1 MLINL
6 ECPQLTSLCNLNFQL
21 NLNNLTI
28 FQMIIILATVSVPR
42 RKKKDAPA
50 ILGLGLGRRGANHL
64 ALGLFLNHFFS
75 TLYHLWLFWSYV
87 FTSDEWKMIFD
98 WLMCRPEVLNKLWST
113 SNASNYCRS
122 LAMPYEMVYVKESA
136 WYGIWDLSEKQELLI
151 FQVQSHSQSIFK
163 QRFRCM
169 QRGSKRFKTQNVFQS
184 FWHCSTC
191 ISGLISGTLVQ
202 VKLKGSRRKV
212 CSNRK
217 SPDNFLIFY
226 CFSLF
231 KHQHLPYITWLSR

>member
-1 MLINL
+1 
-6 ECPQLTSLCNLNFQL
+6 
-21 NLNNLTI
+21 
-28 FQMIIILATVSVPR
+28 
-42 RKKKDAPA
+42 
-50 ILGLGLGRRGANHL
+50 
-64 ALGLFLNHFFS
+64 
-75 TLYHLWLFWSYV
+75 
-87 FTSDEWKMIFD
+87 MIFD
-98 WLMCRPEVLNKLWST
+98 WLMCRSEVLNKLWST

-136 WYGIWDLSEKQELLI
+136 WYGIWDLSKKQELLI

-163 QRFRCM
+163 QRFRST
-169 QRGSKRFKTQNVFQS
+169 QRERERFKTQTRISKFLTLQHLYLWTNI
-184 FWHCSTC
+184 WHTCS
-191 ISGLISGTLVQ
+191 SRVE
-202 VKLKGSRRKV
+202 GSRRKV